1 LLLHCQ
7 KSFKVL
13 ATADEVK
20 HTKKKK
26 DKKKARIWFVS
37 SSAESLHSHQGRTHF
52 FSTSWQCL
60 KLVETVMG
68 CMQLFFSKW
77 GESGEVDL
85 KLEFEHLIIL
95 TASRCLL
102 GQEVRNNLFED
113 VSSLFHEL
121 DNGMLPISV
130 LFPYLPI
137 PAHRRRDRL
146 VTNLPCVLIVIF
158 YQMRWGCSM
167 CLSVWNLWC
176 NGGEAQS
183 PSWPTWTEQLHIS
196 AQFKILPSHV
206 DNIG

>member
-1 LLLHCQ
+1 
-7 KSFKVL
+7 
-13 ATADEVK
+13 
-20 HTKKKK
+20 
-26 DKKKARIWFVS
+26 
-37 SSAESLHSHQGRTHF
+37 
-52 FSTSWQCL
+52 
-60 KLVETVMG
+60 VMG

-102 GQEVRNNLFED
+102 GQEVRNNLFEN
-113 VSSLFHEL
+113 VSSLFHDL

-158 YQMRWGCSM
+158 DQMRWGCSM

-196 AQFKILPSHV
+196 VQFKNLSSHV